1 MVWVENFKILQKY
14 VKILSI
20 IWEWI
25 TWRIGDDIIKIWCPF
40 CYSSDTLAIV
50 CNDKIPPKQSKYYS
64 EICNQKRLERNEA
77 ILSNFNLHYSQEY
90 NGKVV
95 KRRTYDRFC
104 NNCGRPFYYVSN
116 MIVSDIKILTFVI
129 ETSSDKWKY
138 EIYFDRNN
146 SYYNIDHN
154 YITKSYKASLTPA
167 RRLKIL
173 EGIDKSKM
181 LKWKAIKEGNKF
193 DYNIRWNIYLEFYD
207 GQTYNRGGYD
217 EYPKNWSIFIDLFG
231 RVFKNEIFKKM
242 K

>member
-1 MVWVENFKILQKY
+1 
-14 VKILSI
+14 
-20 IWEWI
+20 
-25 TWRIGDDIIKIWCPF
+25 
-40 CYSSDTLAIV
+40 
-50 CNDKIPPKQSKYYS
+50 
-64 EICNQKRLERNEA
+64 
-77 ILSNFNLHYSQEY
+77 
-90 NGKVV
+90 
-95 KRRTYDRFC
+95 
-104 NNCGRPFYYVSN
+104 